1 MAIFFNVLYTVLTVM
16 AAVTIGF
23 DNWLAVALIIAAI
36 FQTVGIVS
44 EAINLERLRYRTN
57 SDTV

>member
-1 MAIFFNVLYTVLTVM
+1 MAIFINTLYTILTVM

-36 FQTVGIVS
+36 FQTVGIVG
-44 EAINLERLRYRTN
+44 EVIKLERLRYRTN